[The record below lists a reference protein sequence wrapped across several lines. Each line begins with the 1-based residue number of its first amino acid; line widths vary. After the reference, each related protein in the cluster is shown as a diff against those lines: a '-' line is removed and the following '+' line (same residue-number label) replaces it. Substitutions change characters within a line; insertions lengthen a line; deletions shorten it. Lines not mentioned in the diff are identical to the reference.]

1 MSLFG
6 INLSNFLSVKS
17 TIITYVVVLLQ
28 FKLTDVQNSNKNNE
42 TSNNSVDATIA
53 PTTTT
58 VTANIS
64 TA

>member
-6 INLSNFLSVKS
+6 INLSNFLRVTA

-28 FKLTDVQNSNKNNE
+28 FKLTDVQNSNKTNE
-42 TSNNSVDATIA
+42 TSNNSIDATIA
-53 PTTTT
+53 PTTT

-64 TA
+64 TV

>member
-6 INLSNFLSVKS
+6 INLSNFLSVKA

-28 FKLTDVQNSNKNNE
+28 FKLTDVQNSNKTNE
-42 TSNNSVDATIA
+42 TSNNSIDATIA
-53 PTTTT
+53 PTTT

-64 TA
+64 TV